1 MTNPKPLVV
10 TANSNYIDNGSTHVH
25 RVGDLIVGER
35 FESVTVDVSITA
47 ENLPWFLNEVFP
59 RLLPSDVKPEAVGEL
74 IAGVVE
80 DADSGS
86 LKTFVVTSDTV
97 EVLVDGVKP
106 TAKVWATVEA
116 ESEAMAIKAIMN
128 LAEDLKEVAS

>member
-10 TANSNYIDNGSTHVH
+10 TANPNYIDNGSTHVH